1 MIVGALALG
10 AAVFAWRWRSA
21 DDAGLGN
28 AVAFT
33 GFVVVVLAASSGP
46 LYELAEERLA
56 VAHVIVL
63 VLLLNLAP
71 LLLMWALTP
80 QLLGPWARR
89 IAGWTTPAKLAIP
102 IVVLTTVVYF
112 WHVPVLF
119 DAAAGNALLA
129 PIQHLTLLS
138 AGVLVWWPLAAP
150 EPVRPPMR
158 GLMPIAYM
166 TADEVLV
173 GALGVV
179 LTWAPEPFYRTYIDA
194 PRTWG
199 LSAGTDQ
206 SVGGAV
212 LTLVEELPL
221 AVTLV
226 VVFIRMLTR
235 EEREMQAQERAE
247 TTGPQP

>member
-1 MIVGALALG
+1 MIIAALALG
-10 AAVFAWRWRSA
+10 AAVFARRWHA
-21 DDAGLGN
+21 AEDASLRH
-28 AVAFT
+28 AAAFAA
-33 GFVVVVLAASSGP
+33 FVVVVLAASAGP
-46 LYELAEERLA
+46 LYELAERRLA

-63 VLLLNLAP
+63 ILLLNMAP
-71 LLLMWALTP
+71 LLLMRALTP
-80 QLLGPWARR
+80 QLLGPWALR
-89 IAGWTTPAKLAIP
+89 IPDWTTPAKLVVP
-102 IVVLTTVVYF
+102 IVVLTGVVYF
-112 WHVPVLF
+112 WHVPALF
-119 DAAAGNALLA
+119 DAAAGDALLA
-129 PIQHLTLLS
+129 PAQHVMVLA
-138 AGVLVWWPLAAP
+138 AGILAWWPLAAP
-150 EPVRPPMR
+150 EAVRPPMR
-158 GLMPIAYM
+158 GLTPVFYM

-179 LTWAPEPFYRTYIDA
+179 LTWARSPFYQTYIDA

-206 SVGGAV
+206 SVAGAV

-247 TTGPQP
+247 MTGPEP